1 MSAIGTFILTYW
13 LQIGF
18 SVIVGALGFC
28 MKGLWKKIKT
38 FSVELRALITAMKA
52 SLRNDIIK
60 AHERYLARGYIL
72 IWELD
77 NVEEL
82 YKEYCLLGGNGVV
95 KGLMEEIRELEKRI
109 K

>member
-1 MSAIGTFILTYW
+1 MGFIATYW

-18 SVIVGALGFC
+18 GLIVSALGLC
-28 MKGLWKKIKT
+28 MKGLWKKVKT
-38 FSVELRALITAMKA
+38 FSTEQKAMMNAMKA
-52 SLRNDIIK
+52 SLRNDIVR
-60 AHERYLARGYIL
+60 AHDYYIARGYIL

-82 YKEYCLLGGNGVV
+82 YKEYCLLGGNGVA
-95 KGLMEEIRELEKRI
+95 KILMEEIRALEKRE